1 MQPLPPILPAAPS
14 QQTSGRRAPS
24 ATPPAALSYWQA
36 TTPVSTAAPWTVALQ
51 QVTPSP
57 AAASARTASTGIPC
71 CLSARL
77 NAMEQRFG
85 RRGQTPAIS
94 AIPSNPSPTKHP
106 ASLAPLPTL
115 TDTPKTAPPAPAMP
129 DTYGKHRRRAL
140 LVARSWPP
148 ARSAIVLRVSLL
160 EDGAL
165 LAKLIVTPKEL

>member
-1 MQPLPPILPAAPS
+1 
-14 QQTSGRRAPS
+14 
-24 ATPPAALSYWQA
+24 
-36 TTPVSTAAPWTVALQ
+36 
-51 QVTPSP
+51 
-57 AAASARTASTGIPC
+57 
-71 CLSARL
+71 
-77 NAMEQRFG
+77 
-85 RRGQTPAIS
+85 
-94 AIPSNPSPTKHP
+94 
-106 ASLAPLPTL
+106 LPTL